1 MASNSRGFD
10 RDQETDFA
18 ISDRGE
24 APATVLK
31 RLKRQ
36 EMVVEGV
43 HKDEIEE
50 MIKQ

>member
-31 RLKRQ
+31 RLKMQ
-36 EMVVEGV
+36 ERVI
-43 HKDEIEE
+43 KDKDILS
-50 MIKQ
+50 